1 MMRCNFLFNV
11 PLLCSGDEERR
22 QLEDD
27 DHAGVEEEAAKEGQS
42 QQAGRRPAGIQL
54 LAGASAAHHDGQRGH
69 QADVQEQE
77 LQVAHV
83 GL

>member
-1 MMRCNFLFNV
+1 MDQSFLFNV
-11 PLLCSGDEERR
+11 PLLCSGDEECR

-27 DHAGVEEEAAKEGQS
+27 GHAGVEEDAAEEGQS
-42 QQAGRRPAGIQL
+42 KQAGRRPAGVQL
-54 LAGASAAHHDGQRGH
+54 LAGASSAHHDGQHGH